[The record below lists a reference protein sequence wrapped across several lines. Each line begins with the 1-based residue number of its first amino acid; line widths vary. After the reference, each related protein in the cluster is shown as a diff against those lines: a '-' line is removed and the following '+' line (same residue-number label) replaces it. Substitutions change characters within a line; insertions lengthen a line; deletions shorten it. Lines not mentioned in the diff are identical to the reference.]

1 MLTSDQSHI
10 LITDEIEEAF
20 AALQERLANQRIV
33 NLIPESLDFKIDDSR
48 AVIKEAYI
56 SEEYVKTIVFGGKSF
71 TPEAQNALLKVL
83 EEPPRNIA
91 FIMLAPSKSVV
102 LPTIRSR
109 LPMRKESAKKR
120 VMEVDIRLSS
130 LDLNGFFSFVREHE
144 RLKKHDVKQLLE
156 GLFHQASVNEG
167 MALTQK
173 QLDAFEKSYRL
184 VELNARTQSVLCML
198 LMTFLPEGR
207 HAR

>member
-56 SEEYVKTIVFGGKSF
+56 SEEYVKYIIFGGKSF

-83 EEPPRNIA
+83 EEPPRNIE

-120 VMEVDIRLSS
+120 VLEVDIRLSNF
-130 LDLNGFFSFVREHE
+130 DLNGFFSFVRANE
-144 RLKKHDVKQLLE
+144 RLKKHDVKELLE
-156 GLFHQASVNEG
+156 GLFYQATVNEG
-167 MALTQK
+167 MELNQK

-184 VELNARTQSVLCML
+184 IELNARTQSVLCML